1 MWGEPLS
8 LVPSGLRSQGTEETR
23 RQLAEES
30 GDERDIRLE
39 RATGV
44 LGCRQHRGIRLE
56 AYPRPG
62 VWVERRGRCRTGPE
76 SPQPPEN
83 KENPR

>member
-1 MWGEPLS
+1 MWGKPLS
-8 LVPSGLRSQGTEETR
+8 SVPSGLRSQGTEETR

-30 GDERDIRLE
+30 GAERDVRLE
-39 RATGV
+39 RAPGV
-44 LGCRQHRGIRLE
+44 LGCHRLRGTRLE
-56 AYPRPG
+56 AHPRPR